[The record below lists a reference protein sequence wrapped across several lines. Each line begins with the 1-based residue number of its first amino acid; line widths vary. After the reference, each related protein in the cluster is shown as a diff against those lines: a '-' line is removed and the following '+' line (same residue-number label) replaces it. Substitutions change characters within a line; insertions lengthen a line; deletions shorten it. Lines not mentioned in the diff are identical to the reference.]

1 MPKAKLVDHIFLA
14 QFKPPPPIPLFPL
27 PPLISTTNKVT
38 FARNW
43 RHTEVQNTTFVYNIF
58 KFSRDTGI
66 LDLWDK
72 NIPTRKEH
80 FALLHTVSFW
90 ILIAR
95 HAKSSNWIANILPT
109 LNIHLTCVRIFTRG
123 ARNYASLLALKPRI
137 AVFRSDNA
145 SLNMS

>member
-1 MPKAKLVDHIFLA
+1 MPKIMPKAKLVDHIFLA

-72 NIPTRKEH
+72 NILTRKKTFCPTPH
-80 FALLHTVSFW
+80 GV
-90 ILIAR
+90 ILNTDCEAR
-95 HAKSSNWIANILPT
+95 GKFDLNCKYTADIKYSSYLCQDLYTWSSEL
-109 LNIHLTCVRIFTRG
+109 R
-123 ARNYASLLALKPRI
+123 
-137 AVFRSDNA
+137 
-145 SLNMS
+145 